1 MAWVRIPPLPL
12 FFCFPFFPLPLGRS
26 TLQVEL
32 TVTPDFQWDE
42 KVHGNSEAFWVF
54 VEDVDSEVLL
64 HHEYFLLKKKYAEE
78 EHILN
83 FFVPIFEPLPPQYF
97 IRVVSDKWLGKLV
110 GHSLG
115 GCMWEAP
122 QVATCNPC
130 RPIWHCLPPPALPLH
145 PLSLPSLPF
154 PPAASETQ
162 LPVSFRHLILPEKFP
177 PPTELLDLQPLP
189 VSALREDTFEALY
202 KDSFAFF
209 NPIQTQ
215 G

>member
-12 FFCFPFFPLPLGRS
+12 FFCFPFFPLPLARS

-110 GHSLG
+110 GRSLG
-115 GCMWEAP
+115 GGGGACGRHHRWQPVTLAG
-122 QVATCNPC
+122 QSGTV
-130 RPIWHCLPPPALPLH
+130 RLPLPFLSIP
-145 PLSLPSLPF
+145 PLSHPSPSLL
-154 PPAASETQ
+154 Q
-162 LPVSFRHLILPEKFP
+162 LQRPSCQCRSGI
-177 PPTELLDLQPLP
+177 
-189 VSALREDTFEALY
+189 
-202 KDSFAFF
+202 
-209 NPIQTQ
+209 
-215 G
+215 

>member
-1 MAWVRIPPLPL
+1 M
-12 FFCFPFFPLPLGRS
+12 GRS

-97 IRVVSDKWLGKLV
+97 IRVVSDKWLGKLI
-110 GHSLG
+110 GRSLG
-115 GCMWEAP
+115 VGAHVRLSLASCNLQANLAP
-122 QVATCNPC
+122 FTSLCPSS
-130 RPIWHCLPPPALPLH
+130 PS
-145 PLSLPSLPF
+145 PLSPIPSPSLL
-154 PPAASETQ
+154 Q
-162 LPVSFRHLILPEKFP
+162 LQRPSCQCHSGI
-177 PPTELLDLQPLP
+177 
-189 VSALREDTFEALY
+189 
-202 KDSFAFF
+202 
-209 NPIQTQ
+209 
-215 G
+215 

>member
-12 FFCFPFFPLPLGRS
+12 FFNFLSSLARS

-32 TVTPDFQWDE
+32 TITPDFQWDE

-97 IRVVSDKWLGKLV
+97 IRVVSDKWLG
-110 GHSLG
+110 
-115 GCMWEAP
+115 
-122 QVATCNPC
+122 
-130 RPIWHCLPPPALPLH
+130 
-145 PLSLPSLPF
+145 
-154 PPAASETQ
+154 
-162 LPVSFRHLILPEKFP
+162 
-177 PPTELLDLQPLP
+177 ELTACP
-189 VSALREDTFEALY
+189 LREEVHMC
-202 KDSFAFF
+202 
-209 NPIQTQ
+209 
-215 G
+215 